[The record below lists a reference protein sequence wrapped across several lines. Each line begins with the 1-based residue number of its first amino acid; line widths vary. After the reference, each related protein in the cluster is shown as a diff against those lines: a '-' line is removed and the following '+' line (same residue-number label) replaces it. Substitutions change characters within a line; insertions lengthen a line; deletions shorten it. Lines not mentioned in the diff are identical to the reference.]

1 MSYQCL
7 LFDLD
12 GTLVD
17 SRADLINSVN
27 LMLAELGRATL
38 PEMRVLSF
46 VGEGARM
53 LVERALKADQNGATP
68 DYDIDHALEVFRR
81 HYREHLLDKTRVY
94 PGVKETLARLGHIP
108 KAVVTNKPYEF
119 TISLLEG
126 IGLSPYFKVVIG
138 GDCLPERKPS
148 PLMLLPAARRGG
160 ALGSECLMIGG
171 SRVDVEAG
179 RAADMKTC
187 GYIPGFRGRTELVEA
202 GVDYVIERF
211 SELCALVECARARSF
226 FFISRN
232 EPPCLAR
239 FPKALANVSQRD
251 LETRAPGQAWRLVKD
266 PYWRLNINGSDLQYS
281 FL

>member
-27 LMLAELGRATL
+27 LMLAELGRAKL
-38 PEMRVLSF
+38 PDTRVLNF
-46 VGEGARM
+46 VGEGARL

-68 DYDIDHALEVFRR
+68 DYDVDHALEVFRR
-81 HYREHLLDKTRVY
+81 HYREHLLDQTRVY

-148 PLMLLPAARRGG
+148 PLMLLEAARRCGVL
-160 ALGSECLMIGG
+160 ASECLMIGD

-226 FFISRN
+226 F
-232 EPPCLAR
+232 
-239 FPKALANVSQRD
+239 
-251 LETRAPGQAWRLVKD
+251 
-266 PYWRLNINGSDLQYS
+266 
-281 FL
+281 

>member
-17 SRADLINSVN
+17 SRADLINAVN
-27 LMLAELGRATL
+27 LMLAEVGRRTL
-38 PEMRVLSF
+38 PDTRVLTF

-53 LVERALKADQNGATP
+53 LVARALRADQCDEMSNHDANHDVGC
-68 DYDIDHALEVFRR
+68 DVDHALEIFRR
-81 HYREHLLDKTRVY
+81 HYHEHLLDQTRVY
-94 PGVKETLARLGHIP
+94 PGVEQTLARLCHIP

-119 TISLLEG
+119 TIPLLEG
-126 IGLSPYFKVVIG
+126 VGLSSYFEVVIG

-148 PLMLLPAARRGG
+148 PLMLFEAANRCG
-160 ALGSECLMIGG
+160 AQASECLMVGD

-179 RAADMKTC
+179 KAAHMKTC

-211 SELCALVECARARSF
+211 SELCALVECARA
-226 FFISRN
+226 
-232 EPPCLAR
+232 
-239 FPKALANVSQRD
+239 
-251 LETRAPGQAWRLVKD
+251 APSATDKD
-266 PYWRLNINGSDLQYS
+266 
-281 FL
+281 